1 MGLWEIASSKDAWK
15 SAIRTSS
22 LLVLKEKG
30 TLNHPEQQIEKL
42 KNKHSKIDINYVQA

>member
-1 MGLWEIASSKDAWK
+1 MDLWEIASSSKDAWK

-30 TLNHPEQQIEKL
+30 NTKSSRTTNLETEKY
-42 KNKHSKIDINYVQA
+42 SKIDINYVQA